1 MGLLPWSVRR
11 SGAPETSKTRV
22 VCLITQRSQV
32 QILPPL
38 PGQRPLPGTGGA
50 FCVTFVN
57 GFANGILVGP
67 PRPRPHLGRLPH
79 LGAAWM
85 PGSADDQRGEG
96 VGCLAAGLQIGLDV
110 LPHRVHD
117 YADI

>member
-1 MGLLPWSVRR
+1 
-11 SGAPETSKTRV
+11 
-22 VCLITQRSQV
+22 
-32 QILPPL
+32 
-38 PGQRPLPGTGGA
+38 
-50 FCVTFVN
+50 
-57 GFANGILVGP
+57 
-67 PRPRPHLGRLPH
+67 
-79 LGAAWM
+79 M